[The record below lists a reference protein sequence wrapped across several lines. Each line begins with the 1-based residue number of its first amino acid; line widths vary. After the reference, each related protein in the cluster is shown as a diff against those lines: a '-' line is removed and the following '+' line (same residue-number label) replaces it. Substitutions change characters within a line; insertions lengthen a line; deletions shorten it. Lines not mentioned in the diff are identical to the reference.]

1 MLNPLQVS
9 PGSAPNRPPVA
20 RMMDGVFV
28 VDDLYYIPIR
38 PPTENNLYIY
48 ISIIYIYIQSSLSL
62 SLFVHLN
69 YHIYSSIDL

>member
-28 VDDLYYIPIR
+28 VDTATNRKQSLHLHIY
-38 PPTENNLYIY
+38 NLYL
-48 ISIIYIYIQSSLSL
+48 SIYIYTSLSL

-69 YHIYSSIDL
+69 YHIYLSIDL

>member
-28 VDDLYYIPIR
+28 VDDLFYIPIR

-48 ISIIYIYIQSSLSL
+48 ISIIYIYIHLSVSLCL
-62 SLFVHLN
+62 S
-69 YHIYSSIDL
+69 I